1 MQILED
7 ANIKFDFVDVEDT
20 TSPRMSQVIALTNDK
35 ELPQLFVEGLPM
47 SEKSKFES
55 MLGLNF
61 ECHEDYPD
69 EECPALRGETY
80 FSDDTGKFVCVK
92 CLGSLKW
99 KCMTTEKTS
108 MMRKTIKIRAP

>member
-35 ELPQLFVEGLPM
+35 ELPQLFVEGVAYVGK
-47 SEKSKFES
+47 EQIRKYV
-55 MLGLNF
+55 GANF

-69 EECPALRGETY
+69 EECPVLERN
-80 FSDDTGKFVCVK
+80 
-92 CLGSLKW
+92 LL
-99 KCMTTEKTS
+99 
-108 MMRKTIKIRAP
+108 